1 MIADENT
8 YSLLLTVTD
17 LGHLEAAVESA
28 ANARVDTMGES
39 PAVLLKSMRIFGN
52 TILCLNHCHMQRD
65 GLTSHRR
72 VT

>member
-39 PAVLLKSMRIFGN
+39 PAVLLRA
-52 TILCLNHCHMQRD
+52 
-65 GLTSHRR
+65 
-72 VT
+72 